1 VEQILAVVVAALG
14 LGVVGP
20 FLNVIV
26 ERVPSR
32 LPLRGSPA
40 PSEPVEPMVVAG
52 VPLQP
57 YLIRR
62 GRGPDGERLP
72 RRWLWCELVTA
83 TLFALAALEYG
94 DTTVVIP
101 VLVLFAALVP
111 ASIIDLLLLRIP
123 DRVVF
128 PALGLAAIAV
138 VAVSVFEEQPG
149 AITGALVG
157 ATTYFVFLFVPHLIY
172 PKGMGF
178 GDVKLALLLGL
189 VVGWL
194 GWVSND
200 AVLGPIRLVIYA
212 MLAGL
217 LAGVLFGV
225 LLPMIRRG
233 RAFPLGP
240 GLAIGAV
247 LVVLR
252 ASELTI

>member
-1 VEQILAVVVAALG
+1 
-14 LGVVGP
+14 
-20 FLNVIV
+20 
-26 ERVPSR
+26 
-32 LPLRGSPA
+32 
-40 PSEPVEPMVVAG
+40 
-52 VPLQP
+52 
-57 YLIRR
+57 
-62 GRGPDGERLP
+62 
-72 RRWLWCELVTA
+72 
-83 TLFALAALEYG
+83 
-94 DTTVVIP
+94 
-101 VLVLFAALVP
+101 
-111 ASIIDLLLLRIP
+111 
-123 DRVVF
+123 
-128 PALGLAAIAV
+128 
-138 VAVSVFEEQPG
+138 
-149 AITGALVG
+149 
-157 ATTYFVFLFVPHLIY
+157 
-172 PKGMGF
+172 MGF

-252 ASELTI
+252 ASELRI